1 MDDPRFNDDIAV
13 ALSQQNDSVEE
24 DKEAFLGMLS
34 LLIRCHEKENADV
47 LAGVQTNE
55 SSGQSVEKV
64 EKVNDK

>member
-1 MDDPRFNDDIAV
+1 
-13 ALSQQNDSVEE
+13 
-24 DKEAFLGMLS
+24 MLS